1 MTDLFAARTQMALSL
16 GFHIVFAVA
25 GMAMPILMVM
35 AEAMWLRTADAGWR
49 QLARLQAK
57 ATAVLFAVGAV
68 SGTVLSFEL
77 GLLWPGFMAFAGP
90 IVGLPFALEGY
101 AFFLEAIFL
110 GVYLYGWD
118 RVSPKLHLLAGVGVA
133 ACGMLSGAFVVTVNA
148 WMNAPTGF
156 TLLDGALVDVAP
168 WQAMMNPMAPSQ
180 VVHMLLAAN
189 VSVGFAVAGV
199 HAVGLWRRPTA
210 TLHRRALALAL
221 LLGGSSAIVQP
232 FSGHLSGEAVAHTQ
246 PVKLAAMEGQF
257 TTERDAPLRIGGW
270 PDEARRETPWAIEIP
285 YALSILA
292 HGDPHAEVLGLEAFP
307 EEDWPPVAV
316 VHLAFQVMIGI
327 GTLLALVSVGVAGVT
342 AWRREVPTSRPVL
355 ALLMLCAPLGVVA
368 LEAGWVVTEVG
379 RQPWIIQG
387 VMRTSEAVTPV
398 QGLSATLVGYALIYL
413 VLAVVVVRLLAAL
426 AAAVDGEGGA
436 R

>member
-1 MTDLFAARTQMALSL
+1 
-16 GFHIVFAVA
+16 
-25 GMAMPILMVM
+25 
-35 AEAMWLRTADAGWR
+35 
-49 QLARLQAK
+49 
-57 ATAVLFAVGAV
+57 
-68 SGTVLSFEL
+68 
-77 GLLWPGFMAFAGP
+77 
-90 IVGLPFALEGY
+90 
-101 AFFLEAIFL
+101 
-110 GVYLYGWD
+110 
-118 RVSPKLHLLAGVGVA
+118 
-133 ACGMLSGAFVVTVNA
+133 
-148 WMNAPTGF
+148 
-156 TLLDGALVDVAP
+156 
-168 WQAMMNPMAPSQ
+168 MAPSQ

-232 FSGHLSGEAVAHTQ
+232 LSGHLSGEAVAHTQ

-355 ALLMLCAPLGVVA
+355 ALLVLCAPLGVVA

>member
-232 FSGHLSGEAVAHTQ
+232 LSGHLSGEAVAHTQ

-355 ALLMLCAPLGVVA
+355 ALLVLCAPLGVVA

>member
-210 TLHRRALALAL
+210 TLHRRARARARRR
-221 LLGGSSAIVQP
+221 GGASAIVQP
-232 FSGHLSGEAVAHTQ
+232 LSGHLSGEAVAHTQ

-355 ALLMLCAPLGVVA
+355 ALLVLCAPLGVVA